1 MLTQERVAGYLLERG
16 LLAPAAVLDDEL
28 TVRDASSRNRNYR
41 VQTRDGSGYV
51 LKQGV
56 GPDTQATIANEA
68 AVYHRLAL
76 GDVKLSGLLPRFGGY
91 DPDEGLLVLELVRG
105 AEDLHTHHLG
115 GRFSASPAAALG
127 RALGLLHS
135 RTRPLVADGSEWT
148 AWAPPPWVLSLH
160 RPDASIFTDVSAAG
174 LELIRIVQRTEGF
187 GELLDGL
194 RATWAPTSL
203 IHGDVKWSNVLVV
216 DAGTPQESVKL
227 IDWESAMV
235 GDPSWDVGSA
245 LSQYLSFWLF
255 SIPLTGGEAP
265 SASRARGVP
274 ARRDEAGA
282 GRLLGRLCGRRR
294 HRGQRG
300 RAAVDARGRDGRG
313 AARAGRVRGLA
324 GTAAVGELGRAA
336 PAARAQPARAP
347 ARGPRGPA
355 RDTGRTMSAA
365 EGGMKRARQ
374 APRTISLDTRARG

>member
-16 LLAPAAVLDDEL
+16 LLAPAAVLDEEL

-76 GDVKLSGLLPRFGGY
+76 GDVQLSGLLPRFGGY

-115 GRFSASPAAALG
+115 GSFSASPAAAVG

-135 RTRPLVADGSEWT
+135 RTGPLVGEVT
-148 AWAPPPWVLSLH
+148 APAASASAAPAAATPPSPVSAAAPAPWAPAPWVLSLH
-160 RPDASIFTDVSAAG
+160 RPDASIFTDVSAAS

-194 RATWAPTSL
+194 RSTWAPTAL
-203 IHGDVKWSNVLVV
+203 VHGDVKWSNVLVV
-216 DAGTPQESVKL
+216 GAGTPQESIKL

-265 SASRARGVP
+265 ERFPELAAYPLDAMKPALGACWVAYADAAGIAGSEVERQLTRAVEMAAARLVQVAFEASQEQQQLLSSVVLHLQLAHNLLTRPREAP
-274 ARRDEAGA
+274 AD
-282 GRLLGRLCGRRR
+282 LLGIRVGR
-294 HRGQRG
+294 
-300 RAAVDARGRDGRG
+300 
-313 AARAGRVRGLA
+313 
-324 GTAAVGELGRAA
+324 
-336 PAARAQPARAP
+336 
-347 ARGPRGPA
+347 
-355 RDTGRTMSAA
+355 
-365 EGGMKRARQ
+365 
-374 APRTISLDTRARG
+374 

>member
-265 SASRARGVP
+265 ERFPELAAYPLDAMKP
-274 ARRDEAGA
+274 ALGACWVAYADGA
-282 GRLLGRLCGRRR
+282 GIAGSEVERQLTRAVEMAAARLVQVAFEASQEQQQLVSSVVLHLQLAHNLLARPREAPADLLGI
-294 HRGQRG
+294 
-300 RAAVDARGRDGRG
+300 
-313 AARAGRVRGLA
+313 RVER
-324 GTAAVGELGRAA
+324 
-336 PAARAQPARAP
+336 
-347 ARGPRGPA
+347 
-355 RDTGRTMSAA
+355 
-365 EGGMKRARQ
+365 
-374 APRTISLDTRARG
+374 

>member
-1 MLTQERVAGYLLERG
+1 MLTQERVAGYLLDRG
-16 LLAPAAVLDDEL
+16 LLDPAAVLDGEL

-41 VQTRDGSGYV
+41 VQTSDGSGYV

-56 GPDTQATIANEA
+56 GPDTQATVANEA

-76 GDVKLSGLLPRFGGY
+76 GDVQLNGLMPRFGGY

-135 RTRPLVADGSEWT
+135 RTRQLVGEVT
-148 AWAPPPWVLSLH
+148 ASTAPTPAAPVPTIPAPASWAPPPWVLSLH

-174 LELIRIVQRTEGF
+174 LELIRVVQRTEGF
-187 GELLDGL
+187 GELLDDL
-194 RATWAPTSL
+194 RATWAPTAL
-203 IHGDVKWSNVLVV
+203 VHGDVKWSNALVV
-216 DAGTPQESVKL
+216 GAGTPQESVKL
-227 IDWESAMV
+227 IDWESAAV

-265 SASRARGVP
+265 ERFPELAAYPLDAMKPALGACWVAYADAAGIAGSEVERQLTRAVEMAAARLVQVAFEASQEQQQLLSSVVLHLQLAHNLLVRPREAP
-274 ARRDEAGA
+274 AE
-282 GRLLGRLCGRRR
+282 LLGI
-294 HRGQRG
+294 RG
-300 RAAVDARGRDGRG
+300 
-313 AARAGRVRGLA
+313 
-324 GTAAVGELGRAA
+324 
-336 PAARAQPARAP
+336 
-347 ARGPRGPA
+347 
-355 RDTGRTMSAA
+355 M
-365 EGGMKRARQ
+365 
-374 APRTISLDTRARG
+374 

>member
-76 GDVKLSGLLPRFGGY
+76 GDVQLSGLLPRFGGY

-115 GRFSASPAAALG
+115 GSFSASPAAAVG

-135 RTRPLVADGSEWT
+135 RTGPLVGEVTAPAASASAAPAPAAATPPSPVSAATPAPWT
-148 AWAPPPWVLSLH
+148 PAPWVLSLH
-160 RPDASIFTDVSAAG
+160 RPDASVFRDVSAAG

-194 RATWAPTSL
+194 RARWAPSSL

-216 DAGTPQESVKL
+216 GAGTPQESVKL

-265 SASRARGVP
+265 ERFPELAAYPLDAMKPALGACWVAYADAAGIAGSEVEQQLTRAVEMAAARLVQVAFEASQEQQQLASSVVLHLQLAHNLLARPREAP
-274 ARRDEAGA
+274 AE
-282 GRLLGRLCGRRR
+282 LLGIRVGR
-294 HRGQRG
+294 
-300 RAAVDARGRDGRG
+300 
-313 AARAGRVRGLA
+313 
-324 GTAAVGELGRAA
+324 
-336 PAARAQPARAP
+336 
-347 ARGPRGPA
+347 
-355 RDTGRTMSAA
+355 
-365 EGGMKRARQ
+365 
-374 APRTISLDTRARG
+374 